1 MELSLF
7 HILIFPILLIS
18 DQTLNKD
25 DNSQYY
31 KKRWEMV
38 ETQLIPRGIKDP
50 NVIKAMLKIPRHEFI
65 PEDLR
70 EHAYSDNPVPIGMDQ
85 TISQPYIVALMT
97 ELLSLKN
104 EEKVLEVG
112 TGSGYQAAI
121 LAEIGCEVYT
131 IEIIESLTLNSQR
144 VLQRLGYSNIHF
156 KTGDGYRGWPEMA
169 PFDAII
175 VTAAPG
181 HTPQPLIDQ
190 LKMEGR
196 MVIPVGDLYQDLLLI
211 HKTPKGINK
220 KNVTPVRFVPMT
232 GEAQQ
237 SRKN

>member
-7 HILIFPILLIS
+7 HLFIFPILLIS
-18 DQTLNKD
+18 NQTLNKD
-25 DNSQYY
+25 DNNQYY

-38 ETQLIPRGIKDP
+38 ENQLISRGIKDSR
-50 NVIKAMLKIPRHEFI
+50 VIKAMLKIPRHEFI

-70 EHAYSDNPVPIGMDQ
+70 DLAYNDNPVPIGIDQ

-97 ELLSLKN
+97 ELLSLKEN
-104 EEKVLEVG
+104 ERVLEVG

-131 IEIIESLTLNSQR
+131 IEIIESLSLTSQT
-144 VLQRLGYSNIHF
+144 VLDRLGYKNIHF
-156 KTGDGYRGWPEMA
+156 KIGDGYRGWTEMA

-190 LKMEGR
+190 LKVDGR
-196 MVIPVGDLYQDLLLI
+196 MVIPVGDFYQDLLLI
-211 HKTPKGINK
+211 QKTPKGINK

-232 GEAQQ
+232 GEAEQ

>member
-1 MELSLF
+1 MELSL
-7 HILIFPILLIS
+7 IPLLIFPILLIS
-18 DQTLNKD
+18 YQTLNKD
-25 DNSQYY
+25 DNNQYY

-38 ETQLIPRGIKDP
+38 ETQLIPRGIKDSK
-50 NVIKAMLKIPRHEFI
+50 VITAMLKIPRHEFI

-70 EHAYSDNPVPIGMDQ
+70 EHAYSDNPVPVGMDQ

-131 IEIIESLTLNSQR
+131 IEIIESLSLNSQK

-156 KTGDGYRGWPEMA
+156 KIGDGYRGWPEMA

-181 HTPQPLIDQ
+181 HTPQPHIDQ
-190 LKMEGR
+190 LKVEGR